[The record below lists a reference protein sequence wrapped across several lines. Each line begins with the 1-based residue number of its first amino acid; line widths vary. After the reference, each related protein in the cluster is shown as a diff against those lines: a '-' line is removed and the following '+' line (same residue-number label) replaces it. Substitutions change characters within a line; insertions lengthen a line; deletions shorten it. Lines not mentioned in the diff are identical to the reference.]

1 MINGLEHEREE
12 KGGMMEVRDTEEE
25 VEGRGSTWTFVIL
38 YINKHFLFRF
48 TFYSPRASTWPCKVP
63 MQKRALGGEL
73 ALGVRL

>member
-1 MINGLEHEREE
+1 
-12 KGGMMEVRDTEEE
+12 MEVRDTEEE